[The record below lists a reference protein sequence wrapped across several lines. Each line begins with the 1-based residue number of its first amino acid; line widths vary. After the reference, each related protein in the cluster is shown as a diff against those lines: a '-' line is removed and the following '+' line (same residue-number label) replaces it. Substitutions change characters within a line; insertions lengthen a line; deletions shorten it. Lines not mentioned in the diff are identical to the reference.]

1 MQEVALLLIFFFW
14 SGDYANL
21 IFNLFI
27 TIWKCKDTPTLL
39 IVYIGKYLVLRY
51 ITKILILTICSL
63 ISYICW
69 SVICMSWVSKLCNF
83 FLTCSEAKARFIF
96 EGYKYCPLWQVHLQL
111 SNTFSGFFF
120 WSLNCSWVFFSHF
133 FGQ

>member
-96 EGYKYCPLWQVHLQL
+96 EGFMT
-111 SNTFSGFFF
+111 SSFTTFQYFFRFFF